1 MNHTYAAYNRPTS
14 GQKTNTDWKW
24 SAGNKFSKETYRK
37 KKPLFYLSPLVHY
50 LLMPCSFL
58 IYASCIFINIRNT
71 SIFRSKSH
79 FTVSFFSVL
88 SLHAW
93 PNAYFWK
100 IEGKTWRTR
109 SEMWYC
115 QICDLGFSLWHQR
128 TCRWDKGSMI
138 HELAWWYKNREE
150 EREREDL

>member
-1 MNHTYAAYNRPTS
+1 MTHTYAAYKRPTS
-14 GQKTNTDWKW
+14 GKNTYTDWKW

-79 FTVSFFSVL
+79 FTVSFFFSALFTCLAKCLFLKNWRKNLKDSIWNVIL
-88 SLHAW
+88 S
-93 PNAYFWK
+93 
-100 IEGKTWRTR
+100 
-109 SEMWYC
+109 
-115 QICDLGFSLWHQR
+115 DLWFRIFSLTSENMQMGQR
-128 TCRWDKGSMI
+128 QYDSWVSMMI
-138 HELAWWYKNREE
+138 
-150 EREREDL
+150 